1 MQNDGYI
8 AIYRKI
14 LNNPIVCK
22 DSDYLA
28 IWIYLLLNATYKEQ
42 KVLFKGEPIIL
53 KKGQLITGRKII
65 SQKLCIDENKVQ
77 RILKSFE
84 NAHQI
89 KQQTSNK
96 NRLITIV
103 NWEMYQKDEQQN
115 KQQLNNKRTTTEQ
128 QLNTNNKDNKVNNN
142 INIYNT
148 TTILEFV
155 EENFG
160 RTLSPIEYEEILNWQ
175 DNELTRYAIRQA
187 VLNGKYNIKY
197 INSILNSYK
206 KNNIKTVQDAQKQEE
221 EFLKRKQNKQEAIP
235 NWFNK
240 NVDDDLL
247 TGEELETFEKELRGE
262 K

>member
-8 AIYRKI
+8 AIHRKI

-28 IWIYLLLNATYKEQ
+28 IWIYLLLAATYKEQ
-42 KVLFKGEPIIL
+42 KILFKGEEL
-53 KKGQLITGRKII
+53 TLRKGQLITGRKII

-77 RILKSFE
+77 RILKTFE

-89 KQQTSNK
+89 EQQTSNK

-103 NWEMYQKDEQQN
+103 NWDIYQKNEQQ
-115 KQQLNNKRTTTEQ
+115 KQQQLNNKRTTTEQ
-128 QLNTNNKDNKVNNN
+128 QMNTNNKDNKVNNN

-148 TTILEFV
+148 TILDFV

-160 RTLSPIEYEEILNWQ
+160 RTLSPIEYEEISSWK
-175 DNELTRYAIRQA
+175 DNELTRYAIKQSI
-187 VLNGKYNIKY
+187 LNGKYNIKY
-197 INSILNSYK
+197 INGILNSYK

-221 EFLKRKQNKQEAIP
+221 EFLKRKQNKKEPIP
-235 NWFNK
+235 NWVDK
-240 NVDDDLL
+240 NIKDDLL
-247 TGEELETFEKELRGE
+247 TDEELEAFEKELGR
-262 K
+262 